1 MFRECTL
8 MCEGILLCAFLA
20 FLLLGLKLTPPD
32 DELASCVIHTRRPRL
47 LLFSS
52 PGLRISALSASQF
65 CTLNPQ
71 TLNLSRT
78 LPTCSGLVLAYCLKN
93 SDLKG
98 HVQAAGD
105 MGGFRLIHPWVQML
119 PPICCLG
126 NLHKSLCLPK
136 CVY

>member
-32 DELASCVIHTRRPRL
+32 DEPASCVIQTRRPRV

-52 PGLRISALSASQF
+52 PGLRISAPSASQF
-65 CTLNPQ
+65 CAPNPQ

-78 LPTCSGLVLAYCLKN
+78 PPTCSGLVLAYCLKN
-93 SDLKG
+93 SDLTG
-98 HVQAAGD
+98 ACPGSRGYGWLQNHTPLGSNAAS
-105 MGGFRLIHPWVQML
+105 LML
-119 PPICCLG
+119 PRKPPQV
-126 NLHKSLCLPK
+126 SLPP
-136 CVY
+136 